1 MTECCSALQRR
12 PRRSRHCGGFTYLWL
27 LFALAIGGATLAAV
41 GERASTAVL
50 RDREAELTFRGLAI
64 ASAIASY
71 WAAGATALEDPER
84 RLPNALQDLLEDR
97 RGPVPLRHLRQ
108 LYADPYTGQPDWV
121 FIRPIEGTGV
131 IGIAGVRSRASAY
144 AFKTADASATFGGA
158 RLRVSD
164 RIFKFS
170 PAGGVVTEIVPQ
182 PTTPEG
188 SSDAPT

>member
-1 MTECCSALQRR
+1 MTEHSFAQ
-12 PRRSRHCGGFTYLWL
+12 PRGFIYLWL
-27 LFALAIGGATLAAV
+27 LFVMAIGGATLAAI

-71 WAAGATALEDPER
+71 WAAGGAAGGATSATTSEDQQR

-121 FIRPIEGTGV
+121 LIRPIEGTGLT
-131 IGIAGVRSRASAY
+131 GIAGVHSRASAF
-144 AFKTADASATFGGA
+144 AFKTADAGAAASGA